1 MNIMIDPLYEE
12 FEDILEDD
20 VTHNEEPDYSEEF

>member
-1 MNIMIDPLYEE
+1 MNSMIDPLYEE

-20 VTHNEEPDYSEEF
+20 VAHNEEPDYSEEF